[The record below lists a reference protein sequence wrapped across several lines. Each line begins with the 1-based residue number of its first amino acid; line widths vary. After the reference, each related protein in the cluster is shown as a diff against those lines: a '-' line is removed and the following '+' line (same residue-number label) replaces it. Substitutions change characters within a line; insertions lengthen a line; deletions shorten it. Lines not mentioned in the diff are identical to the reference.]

1 LSERR
6 ETRAEVSKRVF
17 SLDSRCFHSHGRDNI
32 IHFHTPLGLPSTPSQ
47 ITQSHT
53 ATHSASRT
61 VATINGYRN
70 LINPPRII
78 RSLPVNSLNF
88 CGFHLIPIPTGHEL
102 EIPAVEILD
111 SEAEAGA
118 DGKED
123 GGEKL
128 VEDRSVQ
135 RWKKAQGLL
144 AVPNLTDSETVR
156 RIPVHTY
163 SSLTNILIS
172 DRYLPPSVLW
182 PSTRCRQQPRE
193 SCGTSTARGQTPN
206 W

>member
-1 LSERR
+1 MRSFSERT

-17 SLDSRCFHSHGRDNI
+17 SLDSCCFHSHGRDNI
-32 IHFHTPLGLPSTPSQ
+32 IHFHTPLGLSSTPSRLVP
-47 ITQSHT
+47 SHT
-53 ATHSASRT
+53 ATKSATRT

-70 LINPPRII
+70 LLTPPRII

-88 CGFHLIPIPTGHEL
+88 CGLHLLPIPTGHEL

-111 SEAEAGA
+111 TEAEAEA
-118 DGKED
+118 DERED

-128 VEDRSVQ
+128 VQDRFGQ
-135 RWKKAQGLL
+135 RWNKAQGLL

-156 RIPVHTY
+156 TIPDRIG

-172 DRYLPPSVLW
+172 DRYLPRSVLW
-182 PSTRCRQQPRE
+182 PSTRRCQQSWE
-193 SCGTSTARGQTPN
+193 SCGSSTA
-206 W
+206 